1 MLFPFNLTGPQFLA
15 FYAAFAVVVIVVH
28 WVLHVRPGK
37 GAPGTTGPSLDTLT
51 NDPYLIAGLREGVDE
66 AIRVAVVNLVDRRL
80 LSIQGS
86 GLRATGRAD
95 PESLRRKLD
104 RVITQRCKFAPLS
117 AEEIV
122 KDEAVRAAAAEIETH
137 LQSQGLLLNAADLA
151 ARARARQGVLLLLG
165 GVSLARIVQAV
176 MAGRSNLTFL
186 VVETLI
192 ACFIA
197 WNLPRA
203 RLTQIGERALSA
215 LKKLLERLKA
225 RAEKLAP
232 GGATNEAILV
242 AAMFG
247 LYALPAAAF
256 PFIEETYPRPKPSD
270 SGSGSS
276 DSGSS
281 SDSSGCGGGGGCGGC
296 GGD

>member
-1 MLFPFNLTGPQFLA
+1 VLFPFNLTGPQFLA

-28 WVLHVRPGK
+28 WVLHIRPGAA
-37 GAPGTTGPSLDTLT
+37 APGTTGPSLDTLT
-51 NDPYLIAGLREGVDE
+51 NDPYLIAGLREGADE
-66 AIRVAVVNLVDRRL
+66 AIRVAVVNLVDRGL
-80 LSIQGS
+80 LSTQGS
-86 GLRATGRAD
+86 GLRATGRANA
-95 PESLRRKLD
+95 ESLRRKLD
-104 RVITQRCKFAPLS
+104 RVIIQRCKFAPLS
-117 AEEIV
+117 AAEIV

-151 ARARARQGVLLLLG
+151 ARTRARYGVLLLLA
-165 GVSLARIVQAV
+165 GVSLLRIVQAV
-176 MAGRSNLTFL
+176 MAGRSNLWFL
-186 VVETLI
+186 VFETLI

-197 WNLPRA
+197 WKLPHA
-203 RLTQIGERALSA
+203 RLTQIGQRALSA
-215 LKKLLERLKA
+215 LHTLLERLKK

-256 PFIEETYPRPKPSD
+256 PFVEETYPRPKSSD
-270 SGSGSS
+270 SGSSSS